1 MENVIFIWDGS
12 PKNYIKV
19 CLESLRLYNKTC
31 IINFF
36 YINEKIPLFLKDLNI
51 KFIKIEKNK
60 WNGRRLHHKLELTKK
75 ILKDSSLNSKLLVL
89 DCDLLFQNDP
99 FSMFKKYPNDDFYLS
114 KCVMSLWRNIEG
126 GINGGVKGYRHTKNT
141 IKFLDFWIHNNI
153 NLSWDI
159 WKNFKYRNKNHK
171 SGIDWSYCQDFPN
184 CVYLNKDKLP
194 IKLKIR
200 NIGYKYNY
208 FTSTWGFFSKYISM
222 GNKIGNKNYV
232 IIHFKANFKDT
243 YNLDNPEIYNIK
255 NILEKND
262 LTTKQS
268 RKNIYN
274 KFLSRGEKR
283 FSVV

>member
-1 MENVIFIWDGS
+1 
-12 PKNYIKV
+12 
-19 CLESLRLYNKTC
+19 
-31 IINFF
+31 
-36 YINEKIPLFLKDLNI
+36 
-51 KFIKIEKNK
+51 
-60 WNGRRLHHKLELTKK
+60 
-75 ILKDSSLNSKLLVL
+75 
-89 DCDLLFQNDP
+89 
-99 FSMFKKYPNDDFYLS
+99 MFKKYPNDDFYLS